1 MGFVVE
7 KSQRI
12 PELSGL
18 DRTEARGGVSGRFP
32 VETVDLSQ
40 GARLVNRLTQLVK
53 SDPDSFKH
61 VTHEVAARLNE
72 AADNATGQEADKLR
86 MLAQTVANAS
96 RTANP
101 REEPPKPE
109 PVDGR
114 SRAYLEQPVDP
125 AALDAV
131 LKQAMEGK
139 L

>member
-7 KSQRI
+7 KPQRI

-18 DRTEARGGVSGRFP
+18 ERPEAQGGVSGRFP
-32 VETVDLSQ
+32 VETVDLTQ
-40 GARLVNRLTQLVK
+40 GARLVGRLTQLVK

-61 VTHEVAARLNE
+61 VTQEVAARLNE
-72 AADNATGQEADKLR
+72 AADNATGQEADRLR
-86 MLAQTVANAS
+86 MLARTVANAARS
-96 RTANP
+96 SEP
-101 REEPPKPE
+101 RDEPPKPE

-131 LKQAMEGK
+131 LKTALAGK

>member
-1 MGFVVE
+1 M
-7 KSQRI
+7 
-12 PELSGL
+12 
-18 DRTEARGGVSGRFP
+18 
-32 VETVDLSQ
+32 
-40 GARLVNRLTQLVK
+40 K

-101 REEPPKPE
+101 QEEPPKPE

-131 LKQAMEGK
+131 PLSAAQEQQVIDAADAAFRSVHGHVEI
-139 L
+139 

>member
-7 KSQRI
+7 KSQRVS
-12 PELSGL
+12 ELSGL
-18 DRTEARGGVSGRFP
+18 ERAEPQRGVSGRFP
-32 VETVDLSQ
+32 VETVNLSQ
-40 GARLVNRLTQLVK
+40 GARLVGRLTDLAK

-61 VTHEVAARLNE
+61 LTREVASRLNE
-72 AADNATGQEADKLR
+72 AADHATGQEADRLR
-86 MLAQTVANAS
+86 ILAQTVADAS
-96 RTANP
+96 KNQEP
-101 REEPPKPE
+101 RDEPPKPE

-131 LKQAMEGK
+131 LQTALADK

>member
-7 KSQRI
+7 KPQRI
-12 PELSGL
+12 PELSGME
-18 DRTEARGGVSGRFP
+18 RAEARGGVSGRFP

-40 GARLVNRLTQLVK
+40 GARLVGRLTQLVK

-61 VTHEVAARLNE
+61 VTQEVAARLNE
-72 AADNATGQEADKLR
+72 AADNATGQEANRLR
-86 MLAQTVANAS
+86 MLAQAVANAS
-96 RTANP
+96 RSAEP
-101 REEPPKPE
+101 RDEPPRPE

-131 LKQAMEGK
+131 LKSAMAGK